1 MEKRINTVFGLYMK
15 GDMMIEF
22 NGYLTGASQKFFC
35 KRIVRLQQ
43 TWACSAVII
52 ACILIPAIMQM
63 MFGDVD
69 IIGNLRLIIITYVAA
84 IAAVLLLPN
93 IQTKKEKEKITPQ
106 KVFIEDD
113 TIVSRSN
120 AVAER
125 RFLKD
130 VKEVRDYGEFY
141 YFVFYLRG
149 YSYRFVCQKKPAFQR
164 HA

>member
-1 MEKRINTVFGLYMK
+1 MEKRINTAFGLYMK

-43 TWACSAVII
+43 TWVGPTLII
-52 ACILIPAIMQM
+52 GFILIPAIMQM

-93 IQTKKEKEKITPQ
+93 IQTKKEKEKR
-106 KVFIEDD
+106 KNHSSKSV
-113 TIVSRSN
+113 
-120 AVAER
+120 
-125 RFLKD
+125 
-130 VKEVRDYGEFY
+130 Y
-141 YFVFYLRG
+141 
-149 YSYRFVCQKKPAFQR
+149 
-164 HA
+164 

>member
-1 MEKRINTVFGLYMK
+1 MK

-22 NGYLTGASQKFFC
+22 NGYLTGVSQKFFC

-52 ACILIPAIMQM
+52 ACILIPVIMQK

-93 IQTKKEKEKITPQ
+93 IQTKKEKEK
-106 KVFIEDD
+106 
-113 TIVSRSN
+113 SL
-120 AVAER
+120 
-125 RFLKD
+125 LK
-130 VKEVRDYGEFY
+130 KC
-141 YFVFYLRG
+141 LLKMIL
-149 YSYRFVCQKKPAFQR
+149 S
-164 HA
+164 

>member
-22 NGYLTGASQKFFC
+22 NGYLTGVSQKFFC

-43 TWACSAVII
+43 LWMGSSVMI
-52 ACILIPAIMQM
+52 AFFLIPAVMQM
-63 MFGDVD
+63 IFGDVD
-69 IIGNLRLIIITYVAA
+69 IIGNLRMIIILYA
-84 IAAVLLLPN
+84 ILFVITISLPN

-125 RFLKD
+125 RCFKE

-149 YSYRFVCQKKPAFQR
+149 YSYRLSLI
-164 HA
+164 HI